1 MSNITSIKQQAADNF
16 AAQFPILVQRGIDEP
31 TWNAL
36 CNTIYPGANP
46 DSVVMAIDYCKAR
59 GLDILLKPVHLVPMQ
74 VTDARSKEKVWRDVP
89 MPGIGMYRIQADRSG
104 NYAGADEPVFG
115 PDVTEEFQDPYNQ
128 SAKIKVTYPQW
139 CKYTVFKM
147 VNGQRV
153 AFHAL
158 ERWKEN
164 YATQSGKTE
173 CPNAMWRKRPYA
185 QLAKCFDSE
194 TEVLTSEGFQRFA
207 QVTGRILQVTDAG
220 LEYTDAV
227 PFVQSYDGP
236 MVVAD
241 GTRLNFC
248 VTPNHDMITN
258 QGRVEAG
265 LLYEQATTDSDKW
278 SIPRT
283 VLGNR
288 GDAPFSDSLL
298 ALVGYLLA
306 DGSHTGYH
314 QYRIAVSRPYKVL
327 ALDSLKL
334 HMRKTIKR
342 DAGRISGGDRPIT
355 TTSNK
360 QSFTYDAAL
369 VNGIMCHD
377 KSVSPEWALSL
388 SVRQAR
394 IVVDALLEFDGS
406 HNGSVRRLHQSNANV
421 IKAFEVLAVQAGY
434 SISVAAVQNSDLGQ
448 CSRFTLSE
456 TISSPVVKGVEK
468 NRASLTIQPN
478 IGGQVW
484 CVTVP
489 SGVIVVRRKG
499 LSMLCGNCT
508 EAQALRKAWPEIGSE
523 PTAEEMEGKE
533 IIINEIPGSQPQHGA
548 PAKSRTLD
556 AIRGQS
562 TESVTLEHEQMA
574 EPAQADHANAY
585 ADHCAAIEGAC
596 DTTEWQQ
603 AYTTAWT
610 WANETGDQNIIAGI
624 KQIAGERKKQ
634 LSAGNGAQQ

>member
-1 MSNITSIKQQAADNF
+1 MSNITSLKQQAADNF

-139 CKYTVFKM
+139 CKYTVYKM

-164 YATQSGKTE
+164 YATQSSKTE

-185 QLAKCFDSE
+185 QLAK
-194 TEVLTSEGFQRFA
+194 
-207 QVTGRILQVTDAG
+207 
-220 LEYTDAV
+220 
-227 PFVQSYDGP
+227 
-236 MVVAD
+236 
-241 GTRLNFC
+241 
-248 VTPNHDMITN
+248 
-258 QGRVEAG
+258 
-265 LLYEQATTDSDKW
+265 
-278 SIPRT
+278 
-283 VLGNR
+283 
-288 GDAPFSDSLL
+288 
-298 ALVGYLLA
+298 
-306 DGSHTGYH
+306 
-314 QYRIAVSRPYKVL
+314 
-327 ALDSLKL
+327 
-334 HMRKTIKR
+334 
-342 DAGRISGGDRPIT
+342 
-355 TTSNK
+355 
-360 QSFTYDAAL
+360 
-369 VNGIMCHD
+369 
-377 KSVSPEWALSL
+377 
-388 SVRQAR
+388 
-394 IVVDALLEFDGS
+394 
-406 HNGSVRRLHQSNANV
+406 
-421 IKAFEVLAVQAGY
+421 
-434 SISVAAVQNSDLGQ
+434 
-448 CSRFTLSE
+448 
-456 TISSPVVKGVEK
+456 
-468 NRASLTIQPN
+468 
-478 IGGQVW
+478 
-484 CVTVP
+484 
-489 SGVIVVRRKG
+489 
-499 LSMLCGNCT
+499 CT

-533 IIINEIPGSQPQHGA
+533 IIINEIPGNQPQQTS

-556 AIRGQS
+556 AIRSQS

-585 ADHCAAIEGAC
+585 ADHCAAIEGSS
-596 DTTEWQQ
+596 DTAEWQQ

-634 LSAGNGAQQ
+634 LSTVHSAQQ

>member
-1 MSNITSIKQQAADNF
+1 MSNITSLKQQAADNF

-139 CKYTVFKM
+139 CKYTVYKM

-185 QLAKCFDSE
+185 QLAKC
-194 TEVLTSEGFQRFA
+194 
-207 QVTGRILQVTDAG
+207 
-220 LEYTDAV
+220 
-227 PFVQSYDGP
+227 
-236 MVVAD
+236 
-241 GTRLNFC
+241 
-248 VTPNHDMITN
+248 
-258 QGRVEAG
+258 
-265 LLYEQATTDSDKW
+265 
-278 SIPRT
+278 
-283 VLGNR
+283 
-288 GDAPFSDSLL
+288 
-298 ALVGYLLA
+298 
-306 DGSHTGYH
+306 
-314 QYRIAVSRPYKVL
+314 
-327 ALDSLKL
+327 
-334 HMRKTIKR
+334 
-342 DAGRISGGDRPIT
+342 
-355 TTSNK
+355 
-360 QSFTYDAAL
+360 
-369 VNGIMCHD
+369 
-377 KSVSPEWALSL
+377 
-388 SVRQAR
+388 
-394 IVVDALLEFDGS
+394 
-406 HNGSVRRLHQSNANV
+406 
-421 IKAFEVLAVQAGY
+421 
-434 SISVAAVQNSDLGQ
+434 
-448 CSRFTLSE
+448 
-456 TISSPVVKGVEK
+456 
-468 NRASLTIQPN
+468 
-478 IGGQVW
+478 
-484 CVTVP
+484 
-489 SGVIVVRRKG
+489 
-499 LSMLCGNCT
+499 T

-533 IIINEIPGSQPQHGA
+533 IIINEIPGNQPQQTS

-556 AIRGQS
+556 AIRSQS

-585 ADHCAAIEGAC
+585 ADHCAAIEGSS
-596 DTTEWQQ
+596 DTAEWQQ

-634 LSAGNGAQQ
+634 LSTGHSAQQ

>member
-185 QLAKCFDSE
+185 QLAKC
-194 TEVLTSEGFQRFA
+194 
-207 QVTGRILQVTDAG
+207 
-220 LEYTDAV
+220 
-227 PFVQSYDGP
+227 
-236 MVVAD
+236 
-241 GTRLNFC
+241 
-248 VTPNHDMITN
+248 
-258 QGRVEAG
+258 
-265 LLYEQATTDSDKW
+265 
-278 SIPRT
+278 
-283 VLGNR
+283 
-288 GDAPFSDSLL
+288 
-298 ALVGYLLA
+298 
-306 DGSHTGYH
+306 
-314 QYRIAVSRPYKVL
+314 
-327 ALDSLKL
+327 
-334 HMRKTIKR
+334 
-342 DAGRISGGDRPIT
+342 
-355 TTSNK
+355 
-360 QSFTYDAAL
+360 
-369 VNGIMCHD
+369 
-377 KSVSPEWALSL
+377 
-388 SVRQAR
+388 
-394 IVVDALLEFDGS
+394 
-406 HNGSVRRLHQSNANV
+406 
-421 IKAFEVLAVQAGY
+421 
-434 SISVAAVQNSDLGQ
+434 
-448 CSRFTLSE
+448 
-456 TISSPVVKGVEK
+456 
-468 NRASLTIQPN
+468 
-478 IGGQVW
+478 
-484 CVTVP
+484 
-489 SGVIVVRRKG
+489 
-499 LSMLCGNCT
+499 T

-533 IIINEIPGSQPQHGA
+533 IIINEIPGNQPQHGA

>member
-1 MSNITSIKQQAADNF
+1 MSNITSLKQQAADNF
-16 AAQFPILVQRGIDEP
+16 AAQFPILVQRDIDEP

-139 CKYTVFKM
+139 CKYTVYKM

-185 QLAKCFDSE
+185 QLAKC
-194 TEVLTSEGFQRFA
+194 
-207 QVTGRILQVTDAG
+207 
-220 LEYTDAV
+220 
-227 PFVQSYDGP
+227 
-236 MVVAD
+236 
-241 GTRLNFC
+241 
-248 VTPNHDMITN
+248 
-258 QGRVEAG
+258 
-265 LLYEQATTDSDKW
+265 
-278 SIPRT
+278 
-283 VLGNR
+283 
-288 GDAPFSDSLL
+288 
-298 ALVGYLLA
+298 
-306 DGSHTGYH
+306 
-314 QYRIAVSRPYKVL
+314 
-327 ALDSLKL
+327 
-334 HMRKTIKR
+334 
-342 DAGRISGGDRPIT
+342 
-355 TTSNK
+355 
-360 QSFTYDAAL
+360 
-369 VNGIMCHD
+369 
-377 KSVSPEWALSL
+377 
-388 SVRQAR
+388 
-394 IVVDALLEFDGS
+394 
-406 HNGSVRRLHQSNANV
+406 
-421 IKAFEVLAVQAGY
+421 
-434 SISVAAVQNSDLGQ
+434 
-448 CSRFTLSE
+448 
-456 TISSPVVKGVEK
+456 
-468 NRASLTIQPN
+468 
-478 IGGQVW
+478 
-484 CVTVP
+484 
-489 SGVIVVRRKG
+489 
-499 LSMLCGNCT
+499 T

-533 IIINEIPGSQPQHGA
+533 IIINEIPGNQPQQTS

-556 AIRGQS
+556 AIRSQS

-585 ADHCAAIEGAC
+585 ADHCAAIEGSS
-596 DTTEWQQ
+596 DTAEWQQ

-634 LSAGNGAQQ
+634 LSTVHSAQQ

>member
-1 MSNITSIKQQAADNF
+1 
-16 AAQFPILVQRGIDEP
+16 
-31 TWNAL
+31 
-36 CNTIYPGANP
+36 
-46 DSVVMAIDYCKAR
+46 
-59 GLDILLKPVHLVPMQ
+59 
-74 VTDARSKEKVWRDVP
+74 
-89 MPGIGMYRIQADRSG
+89 
-104 NYAGADEPVFG
+104 
-115 PDVTEEFQDPYNQ
+115 
-128 SAKIKVTYPQW
+128 
-139 CKYTVFKM
+139 
-147 VNGQRV
+147 
-153 AFHAL
+153 
-158 ERWKEN
+158 
-164 YATQSGKTE
+164 
-173 CPNAMWRKRPYA
+173 
-185 QLAKCFDSE
+185 
-194 TEVLTSEGFQRFA
+194 
-207 QVTGRILQVTDAG
+207 
-220 LEYTDAV
+220 
-227 PFVQSYDGP
+227 
-236 MVVAD
+236 
-241 GTRLNFC
+241 
-248 VTPNHDMITN
+248 
-258 QGRVEAG
+258 
-265 LLYEQATTDSDKW
+265 
-278 SIPRT
+278 
-283 VLGNR
+283 
-288 GDAPFSDSLL
+288 
-298 ALVGYLLA
+298 
-306 DGSHTGYH
+306 
-314 QYRIAVSRPYKVL
+314 
-327 ALDSLKL
+327 
-334 HMRKTIKR
+334 MRKTIKR

-562 TESVTLEHEQMA
+562 IESVTLEHEQMA

-634 LSAGNGAQQ
+634 LSTGHSAQQ

>member
-1 MSNITSIKQQAADNF
+1 MSNITSLKQQAADNF

-139 CKYTVFKM
+139 CKYTVYKM

-185 QLAKCFDSE
+185 QLAKC
-194 TEVLTSEGFQRFA
+194 
-207 QVTGRILQVTDAG
+207 
-220 LEYTDAV
+220 
-227 PFVQSYDGP
+227 
-236 MVVAD
+236 
-241 GTRLNFC
+241 
-248 VTPNHDMITN
+248 
-258 QGRVEAG
+258 
-265 LLYEQATTDSDKW
+265 
-278 SIPRT
+278 
-283 VLGNR
+283 
-288 GDAPFSDSLL
+288 
-298 ALVGYLLA
+298 
-306 DGSHTGYH
+306 
-314 QYRIAVSRPYKVL
+314 
-327 ALDSLKL
+327 
-334 HMRKTIKR
+334 
-342 DAGRISGGDRPIT
+342 
-355 TTSNK
+355 
-360 QSFTYDAAL
+360 
-369 VNGIMCHD
+369 
-377 KSVSPEWALSL
+377 
-388 SVRQAR
+388 
-394 IVVDALLEFDGS
+394 
-406 HNGSVRRLHQSNANV
+406 
-421 IKAFEVLAVQAGY
+421 
-434 SISVAAVQNSDLGQ
+434 
-448 CSRFTLSE
+448 
-456 TISSPVVKGVEK
+456 
-468 NRASLTIQPN
+468 
-478 IGGQVW
+478 
-484 CVTVP
+484 
-489 SGVIVVRRKG
+489 
-499 LSMLCGNCT
+499 T

-533 IIINEIPGSQPQHGA
+533 IIINEIPGNQPQQTS

-556 AIRGQS
+556 AIRSQS

-585 ADHCAAIEGAC
+585 ADHCAAIEGSC
-596 DTTEWQQ
+596 DTAEWQQ

>member
-1 MSNITSIKQQAADNF
+1 MSNITSIKQQAVENF
-16 AAQFPILVQRGIDEP
+16 TAQFPILVQRGIDEP

-139 CKYTVFKM
+139 CKYTVYKM

-164 YATQSGKTE
+164 YATQSSKTE

-185 QLAKCFDSE
+185 QLAK
-194 TEVLTSEGFQRFA
+194 
-207 QVTGRILQVTDAG
+207 
-220 LEYTDAV
+220 
-227 PFVQSYDGP
+227 
-236 MVVAD
+236 
-241 GTRLNFC
+241 
-248 VTPNHDMITN
+248 
-258 QGRVEAG
+258 
-265 LLYEQATTDSDKW
+265 
-278 SIPRT
+278 
-283 VLGNR
+283 
-288 GDAPFSDSLL
+288 
-298 ALVGYLLA
+298 
-306 DGSHTGYH
+306 
-314 QYRIAVSRPYKVL
+314 
-327 ALDSLKL
+327 
-334 HMRKTIKR
+334 
-342 DAGRISGGDRPIT
+342 
-355 TTSNK
+355 
-360 QSFTYDAAL
+360 
-369 VNGIMCHD
+369 
-377 KSVSPEWALSL
+377 
-388 SVRQAR
+388 
-394 IVVDALLEFDGS
+394 
-406 HNGSVRRLHQSNANV
+406 
-421 IKAFEVLAVQAGY
+421 
-434 SISVAAVQNSDLGQ
+434 
-448 CSRFTLSE
+448 
-456 TISSPVVKGVEK
+456 
-468 NRASLTIQPN
+468 
-478 IGGQVW
+478 
-484 CVTVP
+484 
-489 SGVIVVRRKG
+489 
-499 LSMLCGNCT
+499 CT

-533 IIINEIPGSQPQHGA
+533 IIINEIPGSQPQQAA
-548 PAKSRTLD
+548 PAKSRALD

-562 TESVTLEHEQMA
+562 TEPVTLEHEQVA
-574 EPAQADHANAY
+574 EHDQPAQVDHANAY

-603 AYTTAWT
+603 AYTTAWI

-634 LSAGNGAQQ
+634 LSAGRSAQQ